1 MENKVERIQAKT
13 TKSKDKSAAKHVSIR
28 VRNSS
33 KKLAAALLEKAN
45 DKKFGRKIK
54 LDELFELAVSLV
66 TSDHINLL
74 QGHSMTNED
83 RKEVLRQK
91 YIEMHGAV
99 TRDEFIGLMMKPEFF
114 DFLKEH
120 GKEFLAS

>member
-1 MENKVERIQAKT
+1 MENKAERIQAKT
-13 TKSKDKSAAKHVSIR
+13 TKSKDKNAAKHVSIR

-54 LDELFELAVSLV
+54 IDELFELAVTLV
-66 TSDHINLL
+66 TSEHINLL
-74 QGHSMTNED
+74 QGNSMTNED

-91 YIEMHGAV
+91 
-99 TRDEFIGLMMKPEFF
+99 
-114 DFLKEH
+114 
-120 GKEFLAS
+120 